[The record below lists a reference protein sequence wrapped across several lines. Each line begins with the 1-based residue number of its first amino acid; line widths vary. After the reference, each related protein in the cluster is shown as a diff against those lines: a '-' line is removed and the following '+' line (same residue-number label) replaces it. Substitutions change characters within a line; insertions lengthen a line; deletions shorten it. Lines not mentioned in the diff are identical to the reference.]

1 MAGDRTTALIPDN
14 VDSDGNLLLLAA
26 PRAAITTWPPKLT
39 DVLASTTKDITYS
52 LTTDGWNHG
61 KTQDTNTDERLTLR
75 EVLGTPGRVTHD
87 VSLKYFYGKATT
99 DVADPLFIE
108 NSDIVIFARY
118 AIPYETASTAT
129 DPWDIFQLRCGTK
142 VRDMPTSGGKWTK
155 SQALFPR
162 AKVLEDVKLASA

>member
-14 VDSDGNLLLLAA
+14 VDSDGTLLLLAA
-26 PRAAITTWPPKLT
+26 PRAAISTWPPKLS

-87 VSLKYFYGKATT
+87 VSLKYFYGLTAT
-99 DVADPLFIE
+99 DVVDPLFIE

-118 AIPYETASTAT
+118 ATAYEVPSTAT
-129 DPWDIFQLRCGTK
+129 DQWDIFQLRCGTK
-142 VRDMPTSGGKWTK
+142 VRDTPTSGGKWTK
-155 SQALFPR
+155 TQALFPR